1 MNTPEIFTQA
11 TSRRTVLKLAGAM
24 GLASAFAATLSA
36 CAPAGSG
43 SAGTGSKTIEAGMSY
58 PLSTGFDPMTS
69 SGATPMA
76 ANLHVF
82 EGLTELHPVTRVRYL
97 ALAGA
102 EPKAIDATTYEVT
115 LRDGATFHNGDK
127 VTTEDVVYS
136 FERVL
141 DPANAALF
149 AQFIPFIASVKAKD
163 ASTVTIKLKYPF
175 ALFAD
180 RLSVVK
186 IVPKKLASADQAA
199 FDAAPVGT
207 GPYKL
212 VSATKDDKI
221 VFEKFEAYNGSMPAK
236 ADTMTWFLL
245 SDAAARVS
253 ALESKRVQAIE
264 DVPYL
269 DMDRIKAGS
278 NLESVQSF
286 GLLFLMFNCT
296 AKPFND
302 VRVRQA
308 LQYGV
313 DTDTIINTALLGNAA
328 PATSYVQKEHPNYHE
343 ASTVY
348 SYDPAKAEALLKE
361 AGVTSLE
368 FELLTT
374 DTAWVKDVAPLLI
387 ESWNKLPGFKATVKS
402 VQSGALYADS
412 VDTGKFTVVA
422 APGDP
427 SVFGNDMDLLL
438 SWWFRGDVW
447 PVKRFRWNETAE
459 YKQVQTLLDSAAQAK
474 DPAAAQESWNKA
486 VDIIAEQA
494 PLYPLFH
501 RRLPTA
507 WKADQLS
514 DFKPLPTTGLSF
526 LGAGR
531 A

>member
-1 MNTPEIFTQA
+1 M
-11 TSRRTVLKLAGAM
+11 
-24 GLASAFAATLSA
+24 
-36 CAPAGSG
+36 
-43 SAGTGSKTIEAGMSY
+43 
-58 PLSTGFDPMTS
+58 
-69 SGATPMA
+69 
-76 ANLHVF
+76 
-82 EGLTELHPVTRVRYL
+82 
-97 ALAGA
+97 
-102 EPKAIDATTYEVT
+102 
-115 LRDGATFHNGDK
+115 
-127 VTTEDVVYS
+127 
-136 FERVL
+136 
-141 DPANAALF
+141 
-149 AQFIPFIASVKAKD
+149 
-163 ASTVTIKLKYPF
+163 
-175 ALFAD
+175 
-180 RLSVVK
+180 
-186 IVPKKLASADQAA
+186 
-199 FDAAPVGT
+199 
-207 GPYKL
+207 
-212 VSATKDDKI
+212 
-221 VFEKFEAYNGSMPAK
+221 
-236 ADTMTWFLL
+236 
-245 SDAAARVS
+245 
-253 ALESKRVQAIE
+253 
-264 DVPYL
+264 
-269 DMDRIKAGS
+269 
-278 NLESVQSF
+278 
-286 GLLFLMFNCT
+286 
-296 AKPFND
+296 
-302 VRVRQA
+302 RVRQA

-387 ESWNKLPGFKATVKS
+387 ESWNKLPGVKATVKS